1 MQILIERDG
10 GATKVAKEV
19 ADMDEAK
26 AYEAAGFTVTVLDA
40 PEEAPAEPAT
50 KPKKPTRQQAA

>member
-19 ADMDEAK
+19 ADMEEAK
-26 AYEAAGFTVTVLDA
+26 SYEALGFTVTVVDA
-40 PEEAPAEPAT
+40 PEVPSEPAA